1 MSNRNLDPMNRLTR
15 ESIIRTDSMDISVP
29 PRYMYL
35 RWSAYMVERVKQPN
49 MTHVDKN
56 AVGMMLGLINSA
68 ISKSGPIDKPEHRA
82 SAIR

>member
-1 MSNRNLDPMNRLTR
+1 MNRLTR
-15 ESIIRTDSMDISVP
+15 ESIIRTDSIDIKVP

-35 RWSAYMVERVKQPN
+35 RWSANMVERVKQPK

-56 AVGMMLGLINSA
+56 AVGMMLGLMKRA
-68 ISKSGPIDKPEHRA
+68 MSKSGPMDRPEHRA